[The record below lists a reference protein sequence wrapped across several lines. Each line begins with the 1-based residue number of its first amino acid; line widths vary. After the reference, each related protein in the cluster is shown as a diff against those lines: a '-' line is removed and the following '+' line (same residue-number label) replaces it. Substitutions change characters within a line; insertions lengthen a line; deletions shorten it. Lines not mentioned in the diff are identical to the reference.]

1 MSLRNIKMAPN
12 EKELLVESLMIL
24 FLPFNLQALH
34 VSFDVE
40 QYENE
45 LGITK
50 YHILIV
56 NKNPVIKN
64 HAKVLCSIA

>member
-1 MSLRNIKMAPN
+1 
-12 EKELLVESLMIL
+12 MIL

-34 VSFDVE
+34 VSSDLG
-40 QYENE
+40 QYENG

-56 NKNPVIKN
+56 NKNSAIKIS
-64 HAKVLCSIA
+64 HAKSVVFRKR